1 MAFPSRRETG
11 AQRAGRYK
19 AAHAALEPG
28 EASAAPAW
36 AAVAKGCVE
45 ALGELPEG
53 TNLGFV
59 YATDVLGGDL
69 GSIVTFLRERSGI
82 ERWVGPVGP
91 GVGASGVDYY
101 DRPPLSGVGA
111 GVGKGSGG
119 DRE

>member
-53 TNLGFV
+53 SNLGFV

-69 GSIVTFLRERSGI
+69 GRIVTFPRDRRGI
-82 ERWVGPVGP
+82 ARWIGTVGPAVM
-91 GVGASGVDYY
+91 ASALQYSA
-101 DRPPLSGVGA
+101 PPDLSVLLA
-111 GVGKGSGG
+111 ALPA
-119 DRE
+119 